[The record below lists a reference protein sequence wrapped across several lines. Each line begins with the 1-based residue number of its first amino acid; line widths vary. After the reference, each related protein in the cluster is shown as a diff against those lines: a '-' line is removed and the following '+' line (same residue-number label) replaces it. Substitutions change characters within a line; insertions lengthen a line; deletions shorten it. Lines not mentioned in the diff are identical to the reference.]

1 VGRLKSYVQN
11 GGTLVVFDGYHS
23 DTPANTSNSAAN
35 SLIKNFGLYLNGS
48 LLGEI
53 SYFNYTTWGFN
64 LPYLQQTRIG
74 IVPQDGPL
82 MKDIDGNITMYSAVE
97 ILGGTPLALYN
108 NTTPVMAL
116 QSLGSGRIIVI
127 GDHTIFKEFV
137 RYEPVFSYPD
147 PNLKKFID
155 NLFMSMGGREEN
167 GI

>member
-1 VGRLKSYVQN
+1 
-11 GGTLVVFDGYHS
+11 
-23 DTPANTSNSAAN
+23 
-35 SLIKNFGLYLNGS
+35 
-48 LLGEI
+48 
-53 SYFNYTTWGFN
+53 
-64 LPYLQQTRIG
+64 
-74 IVPQDGPL
+74 
-82 MKDIDGNITMYSAVE
+82 MKDIDGKITMYSAVE

>member
-1 VGRLKSYVQN
+1 
-11 GGTLVVFDGYHS
+11 
-23 DTPANTSNSAAN
+23 
-35 SLIKNFGLYLNGS
+35 
-48 LLGEI
+48 
-53 SYFNYTTWGFN
+53 
-64 LPYLQQTRIG
+64 
-74 IVPQDGPL
+74 